1 MPESSELSIR
11 PAAAGDEAAW
21 RALWRG
27 YCNFYESTVSEE
39 VTAFTWRRI
48 LDAASPVSCAVAQAG
63 GRVVGFANYV
73 VHENT
78 WEMKPVCYLED
89 LFTSPEARGTGA
101 GKALIGWLQ
110 DGLAREGWSRLYWVT
125 HRDNATARRL
135 YDRFSK
141 ADEFVRYVVRTPAPS

>member
-1 MPESSELSIR
+1 MR
-11 PAAAGDEAAW
+11 PATAGDEAAW

-27 YCNFYESTVSEE
+27 YCDFYESSVSEE
-39 VTAFTWRRI
+39 ATAFTWRRI
-48 LDAASPVSCAVAQAG
+48 LDAASPVNCAVALAD

-73 VHENT
+73 LHDNT

-89 LFTSPEARGTGA
+89 LFTAPEARGTGA
-101 GKALIGWLQ
+101 GKALLEWLRA
-110 DGLAREGWSRLYWVT
+110 GLAREGWSRLYWVT

-141 ADEFVRYVVRTPAPS
+141 ADEFVRYVVRDPG